1 MLGSFILEL
10 KNTLPMGIH
19 VVTAWTWHVPQTSVE
34 TVHQLAG
41 TWFPASIANGSTMG
55 PALPGSQLF
64 DPDSDRATGSG
75 CNSFPNSWLKVCKKQ
90 E

>member
-1 MLGSFILEL
+1 A
-10 KNTLPMGIH
+10 TLPMGIH

-64 DPDSDRATGSG
+64 DPYSDHATGSG